1 MTAHGPALP
10 VPSSSH
16 RAPFQAT
23 GLLLAILLA
32 PVPASA
38 QSAEVMGERVERI
51 EQELQILQSQMG
63 GGTAGGGV
71 NSANQEVRLQEFDSR
86 LRALTGQ
93 VEELSFQVRQAA
105 ERLDKLVADVDFR
118 LRELELRGG
127 MAPMTAGGT
136 AETMG
141 AAQPS
146 MTQPTMTQPALAPQ
160 PTQGGTGQPQTLGTL
175 SGSELQSA
183 QSGAAPAPAQ
193 PAAAPAG
200 AETAAA
206 GGTVQLPAGTPEQQ
220 YEFAFGLLRQ
230 ANYKDAEVALKAF
243 VAQNPDDRLA
253 GNALYWLGETYY
265 VRGDFANAA
274 VTFAEG
280 YQKYPKSSKA
290 ADNLLKLGMALAQLG
305 QKPDACKTFAQLQ
318 KEFPSAPANL
328 KERAQRESQRAGC
341 S

>member
-1 MTAHGPALP
+1 MTAYGPALP
-10 VPSSSH
+10 VPSFSY
-16 RAPFQAT
+16 RALFQAT
-23 GLLLAILLA
+23 GLLLAILLL

-38 QSAEVMGERVERI
+38 QSTEVLGERVERI
-51 EQELQILQSQMG
+51 EQELLVLESQMG

-71 NSANQEVRLQEFDSR
+71 NSANQEVRLQEYDSR

-93 VEELSFQVRQAA
+93 VEELSFQVRQAS

-136 AETMG
+136 AESMG

-146 MTQPTMTQPALAPQ
+146 MTQPTMAQPAPQ
-160 PTQGGTGQPQTLGTL
+160 PTLNNSGQPQTLGSLT
-175 SGSELQSA
+175 GSELQSA

-230 ANYKDAEVALKAF
+230 ANYKDAEVALKDF
-243 VAQNPDDRLA
+243 VTQNPDDKLA

-265 VRGDFANAA
+265 VRGNFAEAA

-305 QKPDACKTFAQLQ
+305 QVPDACKTFAQLQ